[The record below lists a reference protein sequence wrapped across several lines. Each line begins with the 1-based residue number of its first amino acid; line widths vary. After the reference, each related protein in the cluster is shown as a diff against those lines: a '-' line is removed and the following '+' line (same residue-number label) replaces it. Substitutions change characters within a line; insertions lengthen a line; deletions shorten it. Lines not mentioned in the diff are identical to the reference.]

1 MKRKASDNVFEKLG
15 FPEGMTYGHR
25 SSLRKECSRFLR
37 FAYLVDFL
45 SLEAL
50 KNIYLG
56 SVKDMVVRLEELD
69 NSVDMEVVMNT
80 DYSDSNQG
88 TGPARG

>member
-1 MKRKASDNVFEKLG
+1 
-15 FPEGMTYGHR
+15 MTYGHR
-25 SSLRKECSRFLR
+25 ASLRKECSRFLR
-37 FAYLVDFL
+37 FAYLVDFI

-56 SVKDMVVRLEELD
+56 SVKDMIIRLETLD

-80 DYSDSNQG
+80 DYSETN
-88 TGPARG
+88 